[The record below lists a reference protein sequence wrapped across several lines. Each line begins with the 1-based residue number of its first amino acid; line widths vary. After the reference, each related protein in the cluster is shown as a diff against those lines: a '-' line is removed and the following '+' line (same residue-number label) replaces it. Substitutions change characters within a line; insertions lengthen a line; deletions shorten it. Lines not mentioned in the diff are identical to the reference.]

1 MDNQALINE
10 LINSGKLSKE
20 VGELALRDA
29 NSFGRGIEEILL
41 SKNALPEIDI
51 AQAKAKVLN
60 IPYKKVSVTEI
71 DDKLLKL
78 IPEETAKT
86 YKVIPLSQDGETLI
100 VGMVNPDDDKSQEM
114 LRFIGKQ
121 NKVSLGA
128 YVITQSDLDAVLHR
142 YSPFTSIYQEALRSL
157 NLKPTGGIESPTKT
171 IGLEERGK
179 GVAED
184 APVIKIVA
192 SLLKEA
198 VAAKASDIHI
208 EPQRK
213 RMRVRFRMDGRLK
226 EFASMPLELH
236 QPIASRVKIMSDL
249 KIDENR
255 VPQDGRFRT
264 NIFGREIDFRVSTF
278 PTPAGEKIAL
288 RVLDPETGLKSLDD
302 LGMKERNKN
311 ILLRNVNRPY
321 GMVLITGP
329 TGSGKTTTIYALMQ
343 IMNQEIKNI
352 VSLEDPVEYTI
363 DGLNQSQVRPEIK
376 YTFAS
381 GLRQILR
388 QDPDVIMVGEIRDKE
403 TAELSVHAALTG
415 HIVLSTLH
423 TNNSVSV
430 IPRLVDMGVEPFLLP
445 SALNLMAAQRLVS
458 RLCDACKKE
467 EKPSEQLNREIE
479 AQLATLPPELKER
492 YKEPHKVYRPVGCD
506 KCHNGLTGRV
516 ALFELFE
523 MTPQLS
529 EALSESIQ
537 ESKIQAEAKR
547 QGMVTLRQDGIMK
560 ALDGLVSV
568 EEVLRETA
576 Q

>member
-560 ALDGLVSV
+560 ALDGLVSI